1 MFSLRQNNDL
11 NVKNVSPS
19 SEITSVNGTDS
30 ECCSFSFH
38 TLRINIIFLYI

>member
-11 NVKNVSPS
+11 TVKNVSPS